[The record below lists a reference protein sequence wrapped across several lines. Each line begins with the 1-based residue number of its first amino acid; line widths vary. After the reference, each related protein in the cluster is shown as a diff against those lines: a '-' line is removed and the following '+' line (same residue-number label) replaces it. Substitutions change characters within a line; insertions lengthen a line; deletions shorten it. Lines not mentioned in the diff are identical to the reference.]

1 MILGI
6 CVGMT
11 FALLVGALGFLMTR
25 PTAVAPGPASAPAE
39 QRAPGQQAGGQDQP
53 SASIDVTAEHV
64 GDLQVRIEARVS
76 APGSYDPITKGQV
89 FAYTDMVSMPLSHKK
104 GPIVMAEVAGR
115 PGTYQ
120 TVTQVPMI
128 GEYNITVEVR
138 QPMASRADK
147 RVDVQGVK
155 RS

>member
-6 CVGMT
+6 CLGMT
-11 FALLVGALGFLMTR
+11 VALMIGALGFLLTR
-25 PTAVAPGPASAPAE
+25 PTAVADVSAGQAEKKGAGQPAAGQEQPA
-39 QRAPGQQAGGQDQP
+39 
-53 SASIDVTAEHV
+53 ASIDVTAQHI
-64 GDLQVRIEARVS
+64 GDLQVRIEAKVT

-89 FAYTDMVSMPLSHKK
+89 FAYTDMVAMPLSHKK

-120 TVTQVPMI
+120 AVTQVPMI
-128 GEYNITVEVR
+128 GEYNVTVEVR

-147 RVDVQGVK
+147 RVDVQGVTK
-155 RS
+155 S